1 MSNGV
6 KAYVLIQTAVSAAHV
21 AREIAALPGIDSAED
36 VSGPYDVIVRVSA
49 PDMDALGQMVVQRIQ
64 HVDGITRTLTCPIVT
79 L

>member
-1 MSNGV
+1 MANGV

-21 AREIAALPGIDSAED
+21 AGEIGQLPGVESAED

-64 HVDGITRTLTCPIVT
+64 NVDGITRTLTCPIVT